1 MMLMP
6 GIPWVRIALAA
17 AALAAAA
24 AGGWTLEHWRL
35 GAQLARMERD
45 QAEAARQASEASRE
59 IEQLGRLA
67 RDRSLD
73 DARRR
78 LTTAHAAARAADD
91 TAGQLR
97 QHIAALAAEYQ
108 AGGHPAPLGSGVAA
122 GPAILVHTDVLGWLE
137 ARGREAAADLQAA
150 HDAAVQCGVE
160 YSIAR
165 GIGRGEVR
173 P

>member
-1 MMLMP
+1 MLVP
-6 GIPWVRIALAA
+6 GIPWIRIALAA

-35 GAQLARMERD
+35 GAQISRIERD
-45 QAEAARQASEASRE
+45 QAERVRQASEAARE
-59 IEQLGRLA
+59 TERLGRMA

-73 DARRR
+73 HAHQR
-78 LTTAHAAARAADD
+78 LATAHAAARAADD

-108 AGGHPAPLGSGVAA
+108 AGGHPAPLGSGVSA

-137 ARGREAAADLQAA
+137 ARGREAAAALQAA
-150 HDAAVQCGVE
+150 HDAAVQCSAE
-160 YSIAR
+160 YAIA
-165 GIGRGEVR
+165 RGEVR